1 MKKTVIIGL
10 MSLCS
15 IASSCQTKVTK
26 QMKTEVQE
34 IFSNLGENV
43 VANDEA
49 YNANIWIGACSYE
62 VLINDM
68 RVDYFF
74 GRLNGTTSGSIP
86 INPYILKT
94 GWQTWTIRVYPEWK
108 DRSYF
113 DTNGISEGALVE
125 LQINKYKYKP
135 NGDVETL
142 YESEKFE
149 RKKTEGDYE
158 AKFPDA
164 GKPYVEY
171 KGKFYAEVP
180 YELEGWSNSQDLSKE
195 DKDELF
201 EELLKEYNTYRDLIT
216 NKALP
221 TLAKKILYSE
231 KEMAIAKSN
240 NKEEMQ
246 KNIANFIDGWG
257 YDMTMYPIEKVA
269 LKMYG
274 NGKVIA
280 LERTDIMG
288 HTPLIGQ
295 YWLEEDGEKH
305 DKANSFRLY
314 FDRPKDSS
322 KLEVIR

>member
-1 MKKTVIIGL
+1 MTTYKIIFLCFLGL
-10 MSLCS
+10 SVACNS
-15 IASSCQTKVTK
+15 QVNP
-26 QMKTEVQE
+26 EVQE

-43 VANDEA
+43 IANDEA
-49 YNANIWIGACSYE
+49 YNANIRIGACSYE

-149 RKKTEGDYE
+149 RKQPEGDYD

-201 EELLKEYNTYRDLIT
+201 EELLIEYNTYRDLIT
-216 NKALP
+216 NKELP
-221 TLAKKILYSE
+221 EIARNIHKM
-231 KEMAIAKSN
+231 KEERAIAKSN
-240 NKEEMQ
+240 SNEELQ
-246 KNIANFIDGWG
+246 EIITNFIDGWG
-257 YDMTMYPIEKVA
+257 HDMTMYPIEKVA

-288 HTPLIGQ
+288 HTPLIGS
-295 YWLEEDGEKH
+295 YLLEKDGEKYN
-305 DKANSFRLY
+305 KAVVISLHFH
-314 FDRPKDSS
+314 RPKGSS

>member
-1 MKKTVIIGL
+1 MGL
-10 MSLCS
+10 SVACNS
-15 IASSCQTKVTK
+15 QVNP
-26 QMKTEVQE
+26 EVQE

-125 LQINKYKYKP
+125 LQINKYKFKP

-149 RKKTEGDYE
+149 RKKTEGDYD

-201 EELLKEYNTYRDLIT
+201 EELLKEYNTYRDLTRNKELPEIARNIHKMKKERAIT
-216 NKALP
+216 N
-221 TLAKKILYSE
+221 SD
-231 KEMAIAKSN
+231 SN
-240 NKEEMQ
+240 EEVQ
-246 KNIANFIDGWG
+246 ETIANFIKLWG
-257 YDMTMYPIEKVA
+257 QDMTMYPIENVA

-274 NGKVIA
+274 NGKVVA
-280 LERTDIMG
+280 LERFDVRG
-288 HTPLIGQ
+288 ETPLIGQ
-295 YWLEEDGEKH
+295 YWLEKDGGKH
-305 DKANSFRLY
+305 DTANVFSLF
-314 FDRPKDSS
+314 FHRPKGSS

>member
-1 MKKTVIIGL
+1 MGL
-10 MSLCS
+10 SVACNS
-15 IASSCQTKVTK
+15 QVNP
-26 QMKTEVQE
+26 EVQE

-43 VANDEA
+43 IANDEA

-74 GRLNGTTSGSIP
+74 GRLNGTISGSIP

-108 DRSYF
+108 DRSFF

-149 RKKTEGDYE
+149 RKKPEGDYD

-216 NKALP
+216 NKELP
-221 TLAKKILYSE
+221 EIARNIHKMKKE
-231 KEMAIAKSN
+231 RAITNSDSN
-240 NKEEMQ
+240 EEVQ
-246 KNIANFIDGWG
+246 ETIANFIKLWG
-257 YDMTMYPIEKVA
+257 QDMTMYPIENVA

-274 NGKVIA
+274 NGKVVA
-280 LERTDIMG
+280 LERFDVRG
-288 HTPLIGQ
+288 ETPLIGQ
-295 YWLEEDGEKH
+295 YWLEKDGGKH
-305 DKANSFRLY
+305 DTANVFSLY
-314 FDRPKDSS
+314 FHRPKGSS